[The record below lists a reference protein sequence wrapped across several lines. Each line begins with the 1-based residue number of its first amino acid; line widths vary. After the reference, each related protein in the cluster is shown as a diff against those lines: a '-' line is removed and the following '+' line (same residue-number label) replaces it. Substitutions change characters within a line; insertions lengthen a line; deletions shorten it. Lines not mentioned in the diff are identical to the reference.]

1 MKHTLKYLQNEQDV
15 APQEFS
21 NWKYV
26 SGFSSHVDIIPA
38 EKILYKE
45 NFKPGIDLVYK
56 CGEDRIKGKI
66 TSVEDPIK
74 VYNLYRFHYYV
85 SFTRE

>member
-26 SGFSSHVDIIPA
+26 SGFSSQKFCTK
-38 EKILYKE
+38 KISNRVSTWFINVVKIAL
-45 NFKPGIDLVYK
+45 
-56 CGEDRIKGKI
+56 KGK
-66 TSVEDPIK
+66 
-74 VYNLYRFHYYV
+74 
-85 SFTRE
+85 